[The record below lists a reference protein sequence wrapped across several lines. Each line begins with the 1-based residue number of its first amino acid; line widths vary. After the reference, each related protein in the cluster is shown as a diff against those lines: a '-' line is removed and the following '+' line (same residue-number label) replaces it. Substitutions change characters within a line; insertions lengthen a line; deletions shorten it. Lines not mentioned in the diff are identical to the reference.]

1 MTNVTNID
9 EFYVVNQTYKCLL
22 CSNSPIFYNL
32 KEGTHHLDV
41 QHSKESDPNL
51 LLVFTSHFECKFCT
65 KDLTCRNNMIGHM
78 KRKHNLSV
86 SPGNVWSP
94 RFANESLKSPW

>member
-9 EFYVVNQTYKCLL
+9 EFYVVNQTYKCLI

-65 KDLTCRNNMIGHM
+65 KET
-78 KRKHNLSV
+78 
-86 SPGNVWSP
+86 
-94 RFANESLKSPW
+94 